1 MLTDLGAN
9 DSQFVLACKRG
20 LHSKENKKYFEQ
32 LIACDHFLY
41 FKNMMVKKNLQ
52 LEEQA
57 YKLLHE
63 NMMKKFRILLPNIG
77 CGGEHRVGG
86 FNHLRIHFVGALR
99 DDHRNHFF
107 GNRNV

>member
-9 DSQFVLACKRG
+9 EQQFVLAAKRG

-32 LIACDHFLY
+32 LIACDNFIY

-52 LEEQA
+52 LEEAA

-63 NMMKKFRILLPNIG
+63 NLLKKSKLKIK
-77 CGGEHRVGG
+77 V
-86 FNHLRIHFVGALR
+86 
-99 DDHRNHFF
+99 
-107 GNRNV
+107 